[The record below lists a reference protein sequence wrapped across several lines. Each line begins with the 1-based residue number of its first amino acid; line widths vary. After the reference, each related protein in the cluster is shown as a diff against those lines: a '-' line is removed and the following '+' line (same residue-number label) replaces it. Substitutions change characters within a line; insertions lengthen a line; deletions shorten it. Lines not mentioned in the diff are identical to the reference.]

1 MFSRLGTSK
10 IRIALFLILVVTVVG
25 VLGFK
30 FTMGMGWVDALY
42 MTVITITTVGY
53 REVGDPTQTA
63 KIFTIF
69 LILFSVVIVGY
80 GISAISEYLLSK
92 ERINALRQKRKD
104 KYLKNL
110 KDHIIICGYGRNGK
124 QAVEKLINYKR
135 DFIIIEDNQD
145 VIDACELD
153 QNSFVKGNAVEDQ
166 VLKNAGVERA
176 STIIATLPED
186 ADNLFI
192 VLSARQLSNEMK
204 IISRASQETSYSK
217 LKLAGAD
224 HVVLPDAIGGQHMA
238 ALIVSPDLIEF
249 WENVNYGGS
258 DGVNL
263 EQLSFEQIF
272 DDERDCTIVDLDLR
286 QQTGCTIIGYKS
298 PDGEY
303 VVNPDPHMKL
313 CKGSKLIVVGNTDQI
328 QKLQEVYRIDREEA

>member
-1 MFSRLGTSK
+1 MGF
-10 IRIALFLILVVTVVG
+10 RI
-25 VLGFK
+25 
-30 FTMGMGWVDALY
+30 TMNMGWIDALY

-53 REVGDPTQTA
+53 RELGDPTQSA

-80 GISAISEYLLSK
+80 GVSAISEYILSK
-92 ERINALRQKRKD
+92 ERINAIRQKRKT
-104 KYLKNL
+104 KYLEQL
-110 KDHIIICGYGRNGK
+110 KDHVIICGYGRNGK

-135 DFIIIEDNQD
+135 EFLIIENNQE
-145 VIDACELD
+145 VIDACGLD
-153 QNSFVKGNAVEDQ
+153 EKSFLKGNAVEDQ
-166 VLKNAGVERA
+166 VLKNAGMERA
-176 STIIATLPED
+176 STLITTLPED

-192 VLSARQLSNEMK
+192 VLSARQLNKEMK
-204 IISRASQETSYSK
+204 IITRASQETSYSK

-249 WENVNYGGS
+249 WENVNYGGRE
-258 DGVNL
+258 GVNL

-272 DDERDCTIVDLDLR
+272 DEERDCTIIDLDLR

-298 PDGEY
+298 PEGEY
-303 VVNPDPHMKL
+303 VVNPDPQMKL
-313 CKGSKLIVVGNTDQI
+313 CAGSKLIVVGNTDQI
-328 QKLQEVYRIDREEA
+328 QKLQQVYRIQREEA